1 MSLKINL
8 IEDRTLSNRKLYDE
22 NSNFPDILTRELWR
36 ELERPFTINFEYSPR
51 EIEINLQLN
60 NDVLNVLAPR
70 SRLFSSTTYIF
81 VLWMIGSSLLLFGIA
96 VLFLNAQVRSVRRLA
111 RAADNFGKG
120 RDVPNFKPEGALEVR
135 QAAKAF
141 NIMRDRIKKQINQRT
156 EMLAG
161 VSHDLRT
168 PLSRLKLHLEMLRGV
183 DNKEIDDLKE
193 DIDEMQGMLDAYL
206 SFARGESEEKL
217 EEVNIHDLLNDMHEK
232 FSSDNINFEIFIE
245 NINKP
250 IAIKKIAL
258 KRCLNNLIL
267 NAGKYSDR
275 LIVNVRLN
283 GRNLEINIDDDGP
296 GIPEEERD
304 NVFKPFYRLD
314 PSRNLNTGGVG
325 LGLTIARDIARS
337 LGGDVILNNGKLGGL
352 RATIRLPI

>member
-1 MSLKINL
+1 
-8 IEDRTLSNRKLYDE
+8 
-22 NSNFPDILTRELWR
+22 
-36 ELERPFTINFEYSPR
+36 
-51 EIEINLQLN
+51 
-60 NDVLNVLAPR
+60 
-70 SRLFSSTTYIF
+70 
-81 VLWMIGSSLLLFGIA
+81 
-96 VLFLNAQVRSVRRLA
+96 
-111 RAADNFGKG
+111 
-120 RDVPNFKPEGALEVR
+120 
-135 QAAKAF
+135 
-141 NIMRDRIKKQINQRT
+141 
-156 EMLAG
+156 
-161 VSHDLRT
+161 
-168 PLSRLKLHLEMLRGV
+168 
-183 DNKEIDDLKE
+183 
-193 DIDEMQGMLDAYL
+193 MLDAYL